1 MTMKRKIP
9 KCSRILPTEG
19 LVTACNSFAISAF
32 EKTFVE
38 KRYNLFSHW
47 NRDREGFSMFVRD
60 RSFFMGREGGGDGAV
75 VSGGGSRKF
84 SSLKGGAHPKS

>member
-1 MTMKRKIP
+1 MTMKRKIL

-38 KRYNLFSHW
+38 RRYNLFSHW

-60 RSFFMGREGGGDGAV
+60 RSFLMGREGGGVGRWFL
-75 VSGGGSRKF
+75 GGGAAENFR
-84 SSLKGGAHPKS
+84 A